1 MCFPIVPIIS
11 CIVDFFFDEEEII
24 NDEKCD
30 YDSLE
35 MERGEEVKSDDD
47 ATIVTMDTT
56 TTVEEEEEEEER
68 EEEEPVMIIPAAQK
82 LLAVRN
88 RLRELELRR
97 ELQKNKI
104 HREQL
109 SNNRKS
115 YECGKTNGFS
125 TPKSAR
131 EKKRELEKKY
141 GSLSKK

>member
-47 ATIVTMDTT
+47 ATIATMDTT
-56 TTVEEEEEEEER
+56 TTVGEEEKEEKEK
-68 EEEEPVMIIPAAQK
+68 EEPVMIIPAAQK
-82 LLAVRN
+82 LLAARN
-88 RLRELELRR
+88 RLRKLELRR